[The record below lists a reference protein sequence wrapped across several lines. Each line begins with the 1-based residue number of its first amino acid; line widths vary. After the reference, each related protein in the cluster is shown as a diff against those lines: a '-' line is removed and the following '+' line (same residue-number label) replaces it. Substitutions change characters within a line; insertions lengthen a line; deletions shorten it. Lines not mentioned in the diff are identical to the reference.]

1 MLAEVCKPVLLRWRA
16 SSSPLTEGIIC
27 WFSCLHVWFSI
38 GSGEPRAWPQS
49 HESRLDPAREP
60 ERQRAPPSQHAPA
73 SRARGQEADGRS
85 HSLLSGFL
93 KLAAPVDPGSDR
105 SRKRP
110 RTARGAAIPRLSRGR
125 AWRRCRAGPSDY
137 AAGMLSADNQMHALP
152 TQSHNSRVGGHA
164 LRTSTTTP
172 GSRWKAVVPST
183 SAYGHGP
190 RPSPCLLSRSR
201 PCLLVAF
208 TTHRTSAV
216 ARGPDPRRTAA
227 ATNAKHD
234 RRLTV

>member
-1 MLAEVCKPVLLRWRA
+1 MPASELLNRSARNISTSA
-16 SSSPLTEGIIC
+16 R
-27 WFSCLHVWFSI
+27 
-38 GSGEPRAWPQS
+38 EPRATPQS
-49 HESRLDPAREP
+49 HDCVAGGDGHC
-60 ERQRAPPSQHAPA
+60 ERPIQRWSSPTSTDNQTHAPPPQSKHA
-73 SRARGQEADGRS
+73 RATHERECR
-85 HSLLSGFL
+85 
-93 KLAAPVDPGSDR
+93 
-105 SRKRP
+105 
-110 RTARGAAIPRLSRGR
+110 R
-125 AWRRCRAGPSDY
+125 AWRRCRAGPSDN

-164 LRTSTTTP
+164 RRTSTTTP
-172 GSRWKAVVPST
+172 GSRWKAVMPPT

-227 ATNAKHD
+227 ATKATHD
-234 RRLTV
+234 RRLIV

>member
-1 MLAEVCKPVLLRWRA
+1 MQTCFATMACILIAIDRRDHLLAFLFARLVFHR
-16 SSSPLTEGIIC
+16 
-27 WFSCLHVWFSI
+27 I
-38 GSGEPRAWPQS
+38 G
-49 HESRLDPAREP
+49 
-60 ERQRAPPSQHAPA
+60 
-73 SRARGQEADGRS
+73 
-85 HSLLSGFL
+85 
-93 KLAAPVDPGSDR
+93 
-105 SRKRP
+105 
-110 RTARGAAIPRLSRGR
+110 RTARVAAIPRLSRGR
-125 AWRRCRAGPSDY
+125 AWRRCRAEPSDN

-152 TQSHNSRVGGHA
+152 PQSHNSRVGGHA

-227 ATNAKHD
+227 ATNATHD

>member
-1 MLAEVCKPVLLRWRA
+1 MVLGVCTPGFGGLAT
-16 SSSPLTEGIIC
+16 S
-27 WFSCLHVWFSI
+27 F
-38 GSGEPRAWPQS
+38 PRFA
-49 HESRLDPAREP
+49 RLAFQV
-60 ERQRAPPSQHAPA
+60 RQRAFRGLHAWL
-73 SRARGQEADGRS
+73 SRCDNVLSEICTPGFPGVTTCFPRFALLFARLVFHRIG
-85 HSLLSGFL
+85 
-93 KLAAPVDPGSDR
+93 
-105 SRKRP
+105 
-110 RTARGAAIPRLSRGR
+110 RTARVAATPRRSRGR
-125 AWRRCRAGPSDY
+125 AWRRCRAGPSDN

-152 TQSHNSRVGGHA
+152 PQSHKSRVGGHA